1 MNVPFRWNITKREQ
15 LGRLVKSEGQLPYP
29 TFTDELLECC
39 ARIFSFCDD
48 ADLYFIGRSPESLF
62 DYLSGLLAPTA
73 WANRCVLLNLSL
85 RNYMFD
91 SHHRSYP
98 TLLRRTNP
106 AAITLVRNHLQA
118 LKLTPQDIITH
129 PRTVA
134 FVDLVA
140 SGTTFK
146 HLAEILFDWT
156 RESCLSLKALKQH
169 MRFIGIT
176 PRQKTSPNTWRWQQ
190 QHRWVQQL
198 RPSTIKNVS
207 IPVHLWRYLGNYQ
220 HKVARSNPPW
230 RWDDHRM
237 RQPSYNSAS
246 LAALE
251 LAIHLYDLGNS
262 AEHRRR
268 FAAQLARA
276 PGIKH
281 QWYRTIMH
289 EIRVAG

>member
-1 MNVPFRWNITKREQ
+1 MIVPFRWNITKREQ
-15 LGRLVKSEGQLPYP
+15 LGRLIKSEGALPYP
-29 TFTDELLECC
+29 TFADELLECC
-39 ARIFSFCDD
+39 ARIFSFCDN

-62 DYLSGLLAPTA
+62 DYLSGLLAPTS
-73 WANRCVLLNLSL
+73 WANRCVLLNLAL

-98 TLLRRTNP
+98 TLLRHTDPRSI
-106 AAITLVRNHLQA
+106 ALVRNHLQV
-118 LKLTPQDIITH
+118 LKLTPHDIITCQ
-129 PRTVA
+129 RKVA

-146 HLAEILFDWT
+146 HLAEILFEWT
-156 RESCLSLKALKQH
+156 RESRLSLKALKQH
-169 MRFIGIT
+169 LCFIGIT
-176 PRQKTSPNTWRWQQ
+176 PRKKTSPNTWRWQQ

-198 RPSTIKNVS
+198 RPGTIKNVS
-207 IPVHLWRYLGNYQ
+207 IPGYLWDYLGNYQ
-220 HKVARSNPPW
+220 QKVTPSNPPW
-230 RWDDHRM
+230 RWDDRQM
-237 RQPSYNSAS
+237 SQPSYNGAT

-251 LAIHLYDLGNS
+251 LAVHLYDLGNS

-281 QWYRTIMH
+281 QWYRAIMH
-289 EIRVAG
+289 EVRRVG